1 MVDRCAWI
9 IGIGEVEPA
18 AQLVARQLK
27 PYGVTIKGQK
37 WPSGEKQPWLSS
49 AQEAAGAGAH
59 VVIVVASTE
68 NYNDK
73 DRRRELSLF
82 RIMLQTLLKQPVAG
96 FVILIDP
103 AKPLESTPPFFGTN
117 VLNDWEVVSGTTW
130 PAKVVA
136 RLHVPQKLNWPIR
149 LEIFAQ
155 EKLGVWLSVN
165 PQPGSIT
172 HGCVVGVSGNNADIN
187 FHAVGPA
194 GRLPERSVN
203 EYELKGIEFDIDTEH
218 FKAWGVQNTLGP
230 DDAYYVR
237 LENEPDIIAVGG
249 LPSGEIVDLNLLHF
263 R

>member
-18 AQLVARQLK
+18 VQLVARQLK
-27 PYGVTIKGQK
+27 PYGVNIKGQK
-37 WPSGEKQPWLSS
+37 WPLTQRQGWLGS

-59 VVIVVASTE
+59 VVIIVASSE

-73 DRRRELSLF
+73 ERRRELSLF

-96 FVILIDP
+96 FVILID
-103 AKPLESTPPFFGTN
+103 STSQLDNTALFLGVN
-117 VLNDWEVVSGTTW
+117 ILNDWEVVSGSAW

-136 RLHVPQKLNWPIR
+136 RLHVAQKLNWPIR
-149 LEIFAQ
+149 LEMYAQ
-155 EKLGVWLSVN
+155 EKLGVWLSVH
-165 PQPGSIT
+165 PQPGST
-172 HGCVVGVSGNNADIN
+172 SQGCVVGVSGNNADIN

-194 GRLPERSVN
+194 GRLPERSFN
-203 EYELKGIEFDIDTEH
+203 EYELKGIEFDIDTQH
-218 FKAWGVQNTLGP
+218 FKAWAVQNTLGP
-230 DDAYYVR
+230 DNAYYVR
-237 LENEPDIIAVGG
+237 LESEPDIIAVGG

>member
-27 PYGVTIKGQK
+27 PYGVNVKGQK
-37 WPSGEKQPWLSS
+37 WPLGEKQPWLSS

-96 FVILIDP
+96 FVILTD
-103 AKPLESTPPFFGTN
+103 STGQLDNTAPFLGVN
-117 VLNDWEVVSGTTW
+117 ILNDWEVVSSGTW

-136 RLHVPQKLNWPIR
+136 RLHVAQKLNWPIR

-155 EKLGVWLSVN
+155 EKLGVWLSVH
-165 PQPGSIT
+165 PQPGYASQ
-172 HGCVVGVSGNNADIN
+172 GCIVGVSGNSSDIS
-187 FHAVGPA
+187 FHAVGTA
-194 GRLPERSVN
+194 VRLPERSIN
-203 EYELKGIEFDIDTEH
+203 EYELKGIEFDVDTEH
-218 FKAWGVQNTLGP
+218 FKAWAVQNTIGS

-237 LENEPDIIAVGG
+237 LEGEPDIIAVGG

>member
-27 PYGVTIKGQK
+27 PYGVDVKGQK
-37 WPSGEKQPWLSS
+37 WPTGEKQPWLGS
-49 AQEAAGAGAH
+49 AQEAAGAGAL

-68 NYNDK
+68 SYNDK

-96 FVILIDP
+96 FVILTDP
-103 AKPLESTPPFFGTN
+103 TNQVENTPPLLGTN
-117 VLNDWEVVSGTTW
+117 ILNDWEVVSSTTW

-136 RLHVPQKLNWPIR
+136 RLNVARKLSWPIK
-149 LEIFAQ
+149 LEMYAQ
-155 EKLGVWLSVN
+155 EKLGVWFAVN
-165 PQPGSIT
+165 PQPGSTT
-172 HGCVVGVSGNNADIN
+172 HGCVVGVNGNDADLS

-194 GRLPERSVN
+194 GRLPERSIN
-203 EYELKGIEFDIDTEH
+203 EYELKGIEFDIDTQH
-218 FKAWGVQNTLGP
+218 FKAWAVQNTIGP
-230 DDAYYVR
+230 EDAYYVR
-237 LENEPDIIAVGG
+237 LESEPDSIAVGA
-249 LPSGEIVDLNLLHF
+249 LPGGEIVDLNLLHF

>member
-9 IGIGEVEPA
+9 IGIGEVEPV

-27 PYGVTIKGQK
+27 PYGVNIKGQK
-37 WPSGEKQPWLSS
+37 WPLGEKQPWLGS

-59 VVIVVASTE
+59 VVIIVASTE
-68 NYNDK
+68 SYNDK
-73 DRRRELSLF
+73 DLRRELSLF

-96 FVILIDP
+96 FVILTNP
-103 AKPLESTPPFFGTN
+103 TNELESTAPFFGIN
-117 VLNDWEVVSGTTW
+117 ILNDWEVVSGTTW

-136 RLHVPQKLNWPIR
+136 RLNVARKLNWPIK

-165 PQPGSIT
+165 PQPGSIM
-172 HGCVVGVSGNNADIN
+172 HGCVVGVSGNNADID
-187 FHAVGPA
+187 FHAVGPT

-203 EYELKGIEFDIDTEH
+203 EYELKGIEFDIDNQH
-218 FKAWGVQNTLGP
+218 FKAWALQNTISP
-230 DDAYYVR
+230 EDAYYVR
-237 LENEPDIIAVGG
+237 LENEPDIIAVGS
-249 LPSGEIVDLNLLHF
+249 LPSGEIVDLNLLHL